1 MNEKSFKWDAKL
13 YQESSS
19 YQFNLGLMAIKRLK
33 PKDFENILEIGC
45 GNAMLTIELAKK
57 IPNGKITAIEISE
70 EMFEQAKLN
79 LFENGI
85 KNINIIN
92 TDALN
97 ISFENEFDAVF
108 SNSAIHWIRNLM
120 LMYGLIYKSL
130 KQKGRIMIQ
139 TGLKE
144 INILVKVISKIVK
157 IEEFRAYYEEF
168 QYPWRFY
175 TIEENKKI
183 LKDNHYTDILI
194 DPYYYSVNFNTID
207 EVINYFKAAAMV
219 PFLSVL
225 PDDLKA
231 NFVKTFKKI
240 FLELNDETNKLE
252 IKMNRLFISAKK

>member
-1 MNEKSFKWDAKL
+1 MNNNSFKWDAKL

-19 YQFNLGLMAIKRLK
+19 FQFNLGLMAIDRLK

-45 GNAMLTIELAKK
+45 GNAMLTIELSK
-57 IPNGKITAIEISE
+57 IIPKGKITAIEISE
-70 EMFEQAKLN
+70 EMVDQAKLN
-79 LFENGI
+79 LLKNGI

-92 TDALN
+92 TDALK

-108 SNSAIHWIRNLM
+108 SNSAIHWIKNLK

-130 KQKGRIMIQ
+130 KQNGRIIVQ

-144 INILVKVISKIVK
+144 TNILVKVLMRVINLK
-157 IEEFRAYYEEF
+157 EFRDYYKDF
-168 QYPWRFY
+168 QYPWKFY

-183 LKDNHYTDILI
+183 LEDNLYTEILVE
-194 DPYYYSVNFNTID
+194 PYYYSVNFSTIN

-225 PDDLKA
+225 SDDLKSS
-231 NFVKTFKKI
+231 FVKTFKKI
-240 FLELNDETNKLE
+240 FLELNDAPNKLE
-252 IKMNRLFISAKK
+252 ISMNRVFISAKK